1 LGNVIDIVRPWLNV
15 REGRQFMRL
24 AAANPQ
30 PFQLDVAATSS
41 IPRLLPK
48 ISVEP
53 AVAAQGTRRFMHA
66 IQDTLRNKLKGTAI
80 SA

>member
-1 LGNVIDIVRPWLNV
+1 
-15 REGRQFMRL
+15 MRL

-30 PFQLDVAATSS
+30 PFQLDIAVTSS
-41 IPRLLPK
+41 IPSLLPK
-48 ISVEP
+48 ISVDP